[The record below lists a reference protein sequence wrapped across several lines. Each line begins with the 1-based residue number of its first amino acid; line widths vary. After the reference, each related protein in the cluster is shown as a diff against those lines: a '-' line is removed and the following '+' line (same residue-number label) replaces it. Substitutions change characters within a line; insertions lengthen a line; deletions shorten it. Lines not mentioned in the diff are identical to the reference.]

1 MKKFTV
7 MIFDESRLGDVKTR
21 KISSSLIQ
29 FSLAAIIFYVAASAA
44 GLYYLK
50 NLYSNIFNEKQ
61 TLVAYKAENKKLK
74 KQINGYENQLVVIN
88 DKLASVSELENKV
101 RSLAVYGK
109 AGGGKK
115 QLAIGGKEVDVAQD
129 LSAISAR
136 KDKDYF
142 KDLSSA
148 LTNLG
153 SELEKKT
160 LSLSELADYL
170 EGQKL
175 LLSST
180 PSIWPTN
187 GWVSSHFGYRISPF
201 TGRRVFHEGL
211 DVASKIGAPVRATAA
226 GTVVFAGRKNG
237 YGKVVIIDHGFGYM
251 TKYAHNSNMLVH
263 AGQKVFKGE
272 KIALVGSSGRSTG
285 PHVHYEVLV
294 NGVPVNPLKFIVSSK

>member
-1 MKKFTV
+1 MKKKFTV

-21 KISSSLIQ
+21 KISSTFITV
-29 FSLAAIIFYVAASAA
+29 FLAAVFLYVAASSA
-44 GLYYLK
+44 GFYYLS
-50 NLYSNIFNEKQ
+50 NLYKEKQ
-61 TLVAYKAENKKLK
+61 VLITYKTENIKLK

-109 AGGGKK
+109 AGSGKK
-115 QLAIGGKEVDVAQD
+115 QLAIGGKEVDVTQD
-129 LSAISAR
+129 ISSISAR

-153 SELEKKT
+153 TELEKKA

-170 EGQKL
+170 EEQKL

-187 GWVSSHFGYRISPF
+187 GWISSHFGYRISPF

-226 GTVVFAGRKNG
+226 GTVVFSGRKNG
-237 YGKVVIIDHGFGYM
+237 YGRVVIIDHGFGYM
-251 TKYAHNSNMLVH
+251 TKYAHNSANLVN
-263 AGQKVFKGE
+263 AGDKVKKGDR
-272 KIALVGSSGRSTG
+272 IAQVGNSGRSTG